1 MRLFFIAVLLSLFL
15 TGCAFHRGPDDP
27 VQLTSVSEST
37 GLSGV
42 FVNHGNPLGKL
53 SYTFFGD
60 SPRIDKSSDG
70 KMRHDEIDFV
80 KISVIDQGLLVEAI
94 KGQCIV
100 ANKVLRE
107 NIDFVVEGGR
117 VVIKTETHF
126 LTRGVGDITVGP
138 STSKTSLGIDVE
150 GHLIWKRQDYAAVLV
165 GFIIPAAI
173 SDVVEV
179 RYEKADIDE
188 NTIFQKCVSSE

>member
-1 MRLFFIAVLLSLFL
+1 MRRAVSVRRLQLI
-15 TGCAFHRGPDDP
+15 PD
-27 VQLTSVSEST
+27 
-37 GLSGV
+37 
-42 FVNHGNPLGKL
+42 GNPPGKL

-60 SPRIDKSSDG
+60 SPPIDDSADG
-70 KMRHDEIDFV
+70 EIEHDEIGFI

-100 ANKVLRE
+100 ANKVLGE
-107 NIDFVVEGGR
+107 GVEFDVEGGR
-117 VVIKTETHF
+117 VVIKTETHY

-188 NTIFQKCVSSE
+188 NTIFQKCVGSEW